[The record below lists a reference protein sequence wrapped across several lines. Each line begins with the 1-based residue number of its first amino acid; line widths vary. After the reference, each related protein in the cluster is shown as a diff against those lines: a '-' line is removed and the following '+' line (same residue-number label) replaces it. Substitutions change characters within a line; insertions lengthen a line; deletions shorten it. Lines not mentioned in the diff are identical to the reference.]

1 MSETG
6 ISISCGVTTGTFMS
20 EYFVRIPNSNQPI
33 WEGTVDKEMV
43 IDLKD
48 TPVGEKYIDSRV
60 YGYLVSVE
68 DESVIVELP
77 VEGNRRIR
85 VPLNFVRKERVPV

>member
-6 ISISCGVTTGTFMS
+6 ISVFCGVTTGTFMS
-20 EYFVRIPNSNQPI
+20 EYFVKIPNSNQPI
-33 WEGTVDKEMV
+33 WEGAVDKEMV

-48 TPVGEKYIDSRV
+48 MPVGEKYIDGRI

-68 DESVIVELP
+68 GDSAIVELP